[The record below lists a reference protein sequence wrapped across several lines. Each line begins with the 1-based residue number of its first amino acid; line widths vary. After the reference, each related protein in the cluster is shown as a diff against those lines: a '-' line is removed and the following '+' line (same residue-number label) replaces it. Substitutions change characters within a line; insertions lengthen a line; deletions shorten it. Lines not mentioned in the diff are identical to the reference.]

1 MSVTGHI
8 VYAGVQLPAALVA
21 QEAQHHPASSAA
33 EARRMA
39 ARALAIRALLLRE
52 ARSEGLE
59 AAPERDAAG
68 REETPDEALIRQLL
82 ADRVTPETCTEDDCQ
97 AFYKAYPELF
107 MSPDHYT
114 ASHILFAVPDSEP
127 EGGEADQKALH
138 SARQTLADLTAGRR
152 FHDLALTRSDCP
164 SGKSGGMLGQ
174 MEAGDL
180 VREVEAALDALEP
193 GGIAPEPVRSG
204 YGWHVLRLDQ
214 RAGGSLLP
222 YEHVREA
229 IRMRIDAR
237 SWALNA
243 AEHVETLMAASAREG
258 IAVSL
263 TPEGEMTA
271 PAISLGALMSAGPEL
286 SGRIE
291 TWLAGADPDLLSAV
305 REAAGESGVAGV
317 VQEASSAFVRDAD
330 DSAWSTL
337 ISAAQ
342 DSDDPVLASVRVILR
357 SRLKKSRPAITLLKR
372 SGT

>member
-1 MSVTGHI
+1 MSAAGHI
-8 VYAGVQLPAALVA
+8 VYAGVQLPATLVA
-21 QEAQHHPASSAA
+21 LEAQHHPASSAA

-39 ARALAIRALLLRE
+39 ARALAIRALLVRE
-52 ARSEGLE
+52 ARSGGLRAE
-59 AAPERDAAG
+59 PECDAAG

-82 ADRVTPETCTEDDCQ
+82 AERIEPESCSEADCE

-114 ASHILFAVPDSEP
+114 ASHILFAVPDGEP
-127 EGGEADQKALH
+127 LEGEADQQALH
-138 SARQTLADLTAGRR
+138 SARQTLADLKAGRR
-152 FHDLALTRSDCP
+152 FEDLALARSDCP
-164 SGKSGGMLGQ
+164 SGKSGGALGQ
-174 MEAGDL
+174 METGDL
-180 VREVEAALDALEP
+180 VREVETALAALEP
-193 GGIAPEPVRSG
+193 GGVALEPVRSG

-237 SWALNA
+237 SWALGA
-243 AEHVETLMAASAREG
+243 AEYAESLMAVSAREG
-258 IAVSL
+258 IAISL
-263 TPEGEMTA
+263 SEEGEVGA

-286 SGRIE
+286 SERIE
-291 TWLAGADPDLLSAV
+291 SWLAGADPELLAAV
-305 REAAGESGVAGV
+305 QDAAGEDGVAGL

-357 SRLKKSRPAITLLKR
+357 RMVNKVRPSITLIRKN
-372 SGT
+372 GT